1 MEFCKGNTFKFR
13 FKRKDILGNIITEKA
28 TNVWFTVKINHNTE
42 KILIQKTL
50 EEGSIIFGD
59 DYYYHVVINPEDTLN
74 LDYGIYV
81 YDIQIDVDG
90 EIYTLKKDGVVNLL
104 KRVTFDGGG
113 TNERT
118 IN

>member
-28 TNVWFTVKINHNTE
+28 TNVWFTIKIDHYTNEN
-42 KILIQKTL
+42 LIQKTL
-50 EEGSIIFGD
+50 EDGITFGE
-59 DYYYHVVINPEDTLN
+59 DYYYHVVIKPEDTLN
-74 LDYGIYV
+74 LNYGTYV
-81 YDIQIDVDG
+81 YDIKIEADG
-90 EIYTLKKDGVVNLL
+90 EIYTLKKDGVVDIL
-104 KRVTFDGGG
+104 KIVTFDGGE